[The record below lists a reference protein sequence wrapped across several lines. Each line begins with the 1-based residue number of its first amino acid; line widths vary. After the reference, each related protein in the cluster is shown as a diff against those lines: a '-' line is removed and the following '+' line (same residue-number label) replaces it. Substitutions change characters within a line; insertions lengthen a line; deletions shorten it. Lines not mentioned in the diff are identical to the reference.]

1 MALRRS
7 IGKWGLTA
15 LIVNTVIGSGIFG
28 VPSELNKIVGR
39 ASPLAFVLAG
49 IGMGLVM
56 ACFAEV
62 ASQFT
67 EPGGAYLYAR
77 TAFGSFAG
85 VQVAWFSWLVP
96 MGAAAASSILVTNYL
111 AGYWAPAA
119 SGAGRALVLAAMILL
134 VTIFNYIGVRSG
146 TRLSSV
152 FTVAKLLPMVA
163 LIAFGLLALQRHA
176 AMLTA
181 RDVAAPGLAGWSD
194 ALLLLAFAYAG
205 FETCMLPTG
214 EMKDPRRAIPAAL
227 GISLIVIMGVYTLLQ
242 FVVVATIGTS
252 TSDRPLAATA
262 SVLVGGAGA
271 LLVTAAAMVS
281 AYGNVS
287 ALLLGT
293 PRVTYAMAERGEFPR
308 LFARVHPRFQTPHL
322 SILIVGALTLGFALT
337 GTFRWALMLASGGI
351 IIVYAVVCASL
362 IKLRQMQPSADALRV
377 PAGKVVAVIC
387 VALAAVLLSRLSL
400 REGMVLGLVALIAAA
415 NWLWARGTAAAD
427 ER

>member
-1 MALRRS
+1 MELRRS

-28 VPSELNKIVGR
+28 VPSEVNKVVGR

-96 MGAAAASSILVTNYL
+96 MGAAAASAILVTNYL
-111 AGYWAPAA
+111 AGYWPAA
-119 SGAGRALVLAAMILL
+119 GVGAGRALVLTAVVLL
-134 VTIFNYIGVRSG
+134 VTFFNYIGVRSG

-163 LIAFGLLALQRHA
+163 LIALGLVAFRHHA
-176 AMLTA
+176 ELLSAH
-181 RDVAAPGLAGWSD
+181 DIAAPGLAGWSD

-214 EMKDPRRAIPAAL
+214 EMKNPRRVIPAAMGL
-227 GISLIVIMGVYTLLQ
+227 SLIVIMSVYTLLQ
-242 FVVVATIGTS
+242 FVVVTTIGTAM
-252 TSDRPLAATA
+252 TERPLAAA
-262 SVLVGGAGA
+262 AAVLIGAAGA
-271 LLVTAAAMVS
+271 VFVTAAAMVS

-287 ALLLGT
+287 ALLLAT

-308 LFARVHPRFQTPHL
+308 LFGRVHARFQTPHL
-322 SILIVGALTLGFALT
+322 SILIVGALTLLFALT
-337 GTFRWALMLASGGI
+337 GTFRWALMLVSGGI

-362 IKLRQMQPSADALRV
+362 IRLRQMQPEADALRV
-377 PAGKVVAVIC
+377 PAGKAVAVIC
-387 VALAAVLLSRLSL
+387 VGFALLLLSRLSL
-400 REGMVLGLVALIAAA
+400 RDGALLGVVAVVATG
-415 NWLWARGTAAAD
+415 NWWWARG
-427 ER
+427 RSF